1 MASAAGYN
9 LLHHIYTNI
18 SAGICIC
25 ICICIRI
32 CIDISLGDD
41 DGTKPTQHE
50 VIRWLGS
57 RPFQNNPNLEITI
70 ELC

>member
-9 LLHHIYTNI
+9 LLHHVYINI
-18 SAGICIC
+18 SAGIYIC

-32 CIDISLGDD
+32 CIGIGLGYD

-50 VIRWLGS
+50 LIRWLGS
-57 RPFQNNPNLEITI
+57 RPFQNNQIW
-70 ELC
+70 ELV